1 MWGTPE
7 SEPERVQ
14 TAAVHI
20 ARVVVVLTRDVAS
33 GQLILRAMSLVYTTL
48 LSIVPLLALSFSLL
62 KGLGVHNQLEPVLQR
77 LLAPLGPEAD
87 AVTGHVMQ
95 FIENMHVGVL
105 GSAGLA
111 LLLYTSVSLVQK
123 IEESF
128 NFIWHVSHSRSI
140 GERFSRYL
148 SVLLIG
154 PLLVFSAIG
163 ISTAVMNSDVVGR
176 ITSIEP
182 FGLVFYEL
190 SSVVPYLLVIAA
202 FALVYLFIPNTRVR
216 YFPALMGA
224 VVGGILWQ
232 TAGWGFAQFV
242 ASSTRYAAI
251 YSSFAVLILF
261 LIWLYMSWLILLFG
275 ASVAFYVQHPE
286 YVIRRSGEPRL
297 SNRMRERVALILMS
311 HIVARYRRA
320 QAPLTAQELARP
332 LRIPMHAIDPVLDA
346 LQEGGMLTQS
356 NDDPPAYLP
365 ARDLSA
371 VSVLELLDVV
381 RRAGEDRY
389 LTPAALPA
397 SAGVERALEQ
407 YQRSLKASLSTSS
420 ITTLIDDEPEGPPR
434 P

>member
-1 MWGTPE
+1 M
-7 SEPERVQ
+7 
-14 TAAVHI
+14 HI
-20 ARVVVVLTRDVAS
+20 ARVLVVLVRDLAS

-62 KGLGVHNQLEPVLQR
+62 KGLGVHNQLEPTLQR
-77 LLAPLGPEAD
+77 LLVPLGPEGD
-87 AVTGHVMQ
+87 AVTARVMQ
-95 FIENMHVGVL
+95 FIENMNVGVL

-128 NFIWHVSHSRSI
+128 NFIWHVSHSRPV

-163 ISTAVMNSDVVGR
+163 MSTAVMNSDLVQR
-176 ITSIEP
+176 ITAIDP
-182 FGLVFYEL
+182 FGMVLYQL
-190 SSVVPYLLVIAA
+190 SSFVPYVLVIAA

-216 YFPALMGA
+216 YLPALVGA

-242 ASSTRYAAI
+242 ATSTRYEAI

-261 LIWLYMSWLILLFG
+261 LIWLYLSWLILLFG
-275 ASVAFYVQHPE
+275 ASVAFYAQHPE
-286 YVIRRSGEPRL
+286 YVIPRSGEPRL
-297 SNRMRERVALILMS
+297 SNRMRERLALIVMS
-311 HIVARYRRA
+311 NIAARYRRG
-320 QAPLTAQELARP
+320 QAPLTAADLSRP
-332 LRIPMHAIDPVLDA
+332 LGMPMHAIVPVLDA
-346 LQEGGMLTQS
+346 LQNGGLLTQS

-365 ARDLSA
+365 ARDLNTA
-371 VSVLELLDVV
+371 SVHELLEIV
-381 RRAGEDRY
+381 RSAGEDRY
-389 LTPAALPA
+389 LTPAGLPA
-397 SAGVERALEQ
+397 SAPVERALAQHSRELE
-407 YQRSLKASLSTSS
+407 SSFASLS
-420 ITTLIDDEPEGPPR
+420 IMALADEEPEGPQR